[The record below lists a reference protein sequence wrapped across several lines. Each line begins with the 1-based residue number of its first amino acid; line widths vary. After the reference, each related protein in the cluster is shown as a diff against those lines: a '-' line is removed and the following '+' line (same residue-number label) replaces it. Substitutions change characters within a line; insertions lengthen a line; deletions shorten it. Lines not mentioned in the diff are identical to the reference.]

1 MKRTSFWYPVLSAWL
16 LSAAVGI
23 GSAFCLGSAFRLTGV
38 GTDLAL
44 GLGLGTLV
52 LALLQ
57 AAPRGGLWTMLLWTL
72 GGAGAALLA
81 GRTLYDSLRLTL
93 SAASEMLALG
103 YPALPVLSWGGPVPG
118 GVTSGPFL
126 LLVGLLLGQLVVW
139 TVMQRQSALPAVL
152 FGVIPVAL
160 CHLLTD
166 RPPAQWALLCLV
178 GGLCLLLLSQGARRR
193 SAAGGGRTALAL
205 ALPLGALLA
214 ALTLLIPRE
223 GYTRA
228 PWAEQ
233 AQERLLSWA
242 AQLTGE
248 PFEEPTR
255 PDQTEPPV
263 RPYQPD
269 SIFLGLVGPQRQTHS
284 PVLEITA
291 DETRTLYL
299 RGKTY
304 DRYTGRGWTA
314 WEQEQTPA
322 GGFQTGPRYQPVART
337 HEAAIRT
344 YGAAE
349 AAYVPYYPLGG
360 TLEALEPVGDRYLQS
375 GGSREY
381 TVFYMTLPNGGA
393 LSTPEEFR
401 LAESFSSTLLEQPS
415 PNYEAYVLRYDL
427 ELPEETRQGILEI
440 LAEQE
445 VPWTPEGVAEFLQ
458 GAASYDLNTSRA
470 PLSEDFVLWFLRESE
485 TGYCVHFA
493 SAATVMLRAIGI
505 PARYVTGYVAY
516 CRAGQ
521 TVQVTSDTAHAWT
534 EYYENGNW
542 IPLEVT
548 PGGAP
553 QEAPEQTE
561 PVREPTDGTEPGAER
576 PTQAPSAPE
585 QGETEPSLPIASGG
599 KAAGG
604 LRLLAGVLGGVL
616 LLLLRRRILLGVRRA
631 RLKKGGRN
639 ARCLGLWGLLQRQVR
654 AAGLPVPREVQEI
667 AQKARFSQHEITREE
682 LERVLSFQSACLAE
696 MKKASWPVRLYRRYL
711 LVLD

>member
-1 MKRTSFWYPVLSAWL
+1 MKRISFVGPVLSAWL

-38 GTDLAL
+38 EAGLAL

-52 LALLQ
+52 LTLLQ
-57 AAPRGGLWTMLLWTL
+57 AAPKGWLWTL
-72 GGAGAALLA
+72 LLWLLGGAAAALLR
-81 GRTLYDSLRLTL
+81 GREIYDSLRLTL
-93 SAASEMLALG
+93 SAASKMLAQG
-103 YPALPVLSWGGPVPG
+103 YPVLPVLSWGGPISG

-126 LLVGLLLGQLVVW
+126 LLLGLLLAQLTAW
-139 TVMQRQSALPAVL
+139 TVVRRQSALPAVL

-166 RPPAQWALLCLV
+166 RPPAQWALLSLV
-178 GGLCLLLLSQGARRR
+178 GGLCLLLLSQSARCR
-193 SAAGGGRTALAL
+193 SAADGSRTVLAL
-205 ALPLGALLA
+205 VLPLGALLA
-214 ALTLLIPRE
+214 ALTLLIPQE

-233 AQERLLSWA
+233 AQEQLLSWA

-255 PDQTEPPV
+255 PSQTKPPV

-269 SIFLGLVGPQRQTHS
+269 SIFLGLVGPQKQTHS

-360 TLEALEPVGDRYLQS
+360 TLEALKPVGDRYLQS
-375 GGSREY
+375 GGGREY
-381 TVFYMTLPNGGA
+381 TVSYMTLPYGGA
-393 LSTPEEFR
+393 FSTPEEFR

-415 PNYEAYVLRYDL
+415 PDYEAYVLRYDL
-427 ELPEETRQGILEI
+427 ALPEETRQGILEI

-458 GAASYDLNTSRA
+458 GVASYDLNTARV
-470 PLSEDFVLWFLRESE
+470 PLDEDFVLWFLRESE

-505 PARYVTGYVAY
+505 PARYATGYVAY

-521 TVQVTSDTAHAWT
+521 TVLVTSDTAHAWV
-534 EYYENGNW
+534 EYYVNGNW

-561 PVREPTDGTEPGAER
+561 PAQGPTDGTEPAPER
-576 PTQAPSAPE
+576 PTQAHPAPE
-585 QGETEPSLPIASGG
+585 QRETEPSLPTAPGG

-616 LLLLRRRILLGVRRA
+616 LLLLRRQILLAARRA
-631 RLKKGGRN
+631 RLQRGGRN
-639 ARCLGLWGLLQRQVR
+639 ARCLGLWGLLQRQAR
-654 AAGLPVPREVQEI
+654 AARRPIPREVLEI

-682 LERVLSFQSACLAE
+682 LARVLAFQSDCLAE
-696 MKKASWPVRLYRRYL
+696 MRRASWPVRLYRRYL

>member
-1 MKRTSFWYPVLSAWL
+1 MKRSFFWYSVLSAWL

-38 GTDLAL
+38 GTGLAL

-52 LALLQ
+52 QVLLQ
-57 AAPRGGLWTMLLWTL
+57 AAPKGWLWTMLLWLL
-72 GGAGAALLA
+72 GGGVALLA
-81 GRTLYDSLRLTL
+81 DRTLYDSLRLTL
-93 SAASEMLALG
+93 SAVSQMLALG

-126 LLVGLLLGQLVVW
+126 LLAGLLLGQLAAW

-152 FGVIPVAL
+152 FSVIPVAL

-166 RPPAQWALLCLV
+166 RPPAQWALLSLV

-193 SAAGGGRTALAL
+193 SAADGGRTALAL

-214 ALTLLIPRE
+214 ALALLIPRE

-248 PFEEPTR
+248 PLEEPTG
-255 PDQTEPPV
+255 PAQTEPPV

-337 HEAAIRT
+337 HEATVRT

-381 TVFYMTLPNGGA
+381 TVSYMTLPYGGTF
-393 LSTPEEFR
+393 STPEEFR

-415 PNYEAYVLRYDL
+415 EDYEAYVLRYDL

-445 VPWTPEGVAEFLQ
+445 VPWTPDGVAEFLR
-458 GAASYDLNTSRA
+458 GVASYDLNTA
-470 PLSEDFVLWFLRESE
+470 WPPLDEDFVLWFLRESE

-521 TVQVTSDTAHAWT
+521 TVRVTSDTAHAWT
-534 EYYENGNW
+534 EYYVNGNW
-542 IPLEVT
+542 IPLEAT

-561 PVREPTDGTEPGAER
+561 PPQEPTDGTEPTLER
-576 PTQAPSAPE
+576 PTQAPPAPE
-585 QGETEPSLPIASGG
+585 QRETEPSPSTASDR

-604 LRLLAGVLGGVL
+604 LGLLAGVLGIAL
-616 LLLLRRRILLGVRRA
+616 LLLLRRWILLGVRRA
-631 RLKKGGRN
+631 RLRKGGRN
-639 ARCLGLWGLLQRQVR
+639 ARCLGLWGLLRRQAR
-654 AAGLPVPREVQEI
+654 AAGLPIPREVQQI

-682 LERVLSFQSACLAE
+682 LEQVLAFQSACLAG